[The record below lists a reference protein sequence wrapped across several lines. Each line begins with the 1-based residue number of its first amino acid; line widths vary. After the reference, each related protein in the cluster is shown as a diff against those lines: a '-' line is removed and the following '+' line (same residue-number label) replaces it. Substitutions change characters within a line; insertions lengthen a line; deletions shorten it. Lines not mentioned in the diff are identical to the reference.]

1 MKPVIGLFCCILLF
15 ACSKSVDPEYF
26 SLMARPLKHTSN
38 SSAHQTK
45 IGIDIVN
52 IPEYLDS
59 PYLKV
64 FVSEN
69 QSKTLENEQWAGPLD
84 NNIQH
89 VIQTNL
95 TTMIPHSSVEL
106 APWDSDFYPDYHLH
120 IEITQFNIDVTGNS
134 RLRVIYTIEH
144 NKETA
149 HQYQTEFYEKINP
162 VTPANIVASMNRH
175 VNRLSERIARNFTKM
190 AKIK

>member
-1 MKPVIGLFCCILLF
+1 MKPLIGLFCCILLF

-59 PYLKV
+59 PY
-64 FVSEN
+64 
-69 QSKTLENEQWAGPLD
+69 PLD